1 MHLTSWILAG
11 AFLNLAATRTD
22 VVYPEEVAYRKG
34 SYALSG
40 QRIKFFAFTY
50 RGELSAAAV
59 QRHSALVVQDI
70 MKQDVS
76 AVQQVVPSSGHP
88 PQRSLRLERGQ
99 VLVLG
104 WVNGSRGHTGWL
116 AADTDG
122 QPRPKHRWLT
132 STGDSGV
139 LDSSK
144 AWLDPERSGTRQ
156 CWRLTR
162 SRSDYV
168 ILQIDATLGRLE
180 WFLDWQER

>member
-1 MHLTSWILAG
+1 MHLASCVLVG
-11 AFLNLAATRTD
+11 LFLNVSAPRMGVTF
-22 VVYPEEVAYRKG
+22 PEEVAYRKG

-40 QRIKFFAFTY
+40 QRIRFFAFSY
-50 RGELSAAAV
+50 RGELATAEVQRRAAAV
-59 QRHSALVVQDI
+59 IQDI

-76 AVQQVVPSSGHP
+76 AVQNIVPSSGHP
-88 PQRSLRLERGQ
+88 PQRALRLEKGQ